1 MIKNHL
7 NMWLLS
13 VHSQPK
19 DILGLKPISSS
30 KTFINNL
37 DFILNYLGIAGTQIK
52 SLFNLAPLC
61 NIKAVSNLV
70 NKHLRKLHCNL
81 Y

>member
-1 MIKNHL
+1 M
-7 NMWLLS
+7 
-13 VHSQPK
+13 
-19 DILGLKPISSS
+19 
-30 KTFINNL
+30 
-37 DFILNYLGIAGTQIK
+37 LNYLGIAGTQIK